1 MMPPDD
7 EQKLEIARS
16 MSASLMLAIF
26 GIFLALVEEARL
38 VGAGLAVLGGIW
50 FWVSLRQLMAL
61 RPRDPRLR
69 LDDRLD
75 PD

>member
-7 EQKLEIARS
+7 EEKLEIGRS

-50 FWVSLRQLMAL
+50 FCVSLRQLMAL